1 MATAPSRKK
10 SLIGQ
15 GNNLPVIDI
24 PQGNNQLLN
33 KAASSSTS
41 LYQQCSQLRAK
52 LMRIHFFA
60 PFLTLAAPLPSSSNR
75 QSHSTDPVRQLWDCF
90 SLGTPLCF
98 LYNLLPGRSPLNVNT
113 NPDEFDPENLKER
126 KHATAKFII
135 AITAMK
141 NDGEWGSTDVFTISE
156 LHSETRDTNGFVKVV
171 NTITKLVELLPQ
183 EVFKPE
189 EAPPSPPS
197 AQHSAGGF
205 GTPNQSDST
214 SGPDQARKDV
224 IRELIETERKFVGDL
239 EVMREYATAL
249 GASGV
254 MDQDTIHLLFPGL
267 NQLLDF
273 QRQFLITLEG
283 IYEQPWHNQHWGAAF
298 AAKEHEFAVYEPYC
312 ANYTNAAELLLVEE
326 QNLMALSDMINP
338 RSELPAFLIKPVQRI
353 CKYPLLLQ
361 TMVKFAGPDYPLKD
375 ELIEGWNV
383 TKRITDRVNEAQR
396 REENKQTVKALEQR
410 VEDWKGHHISHFG
423 ELLLDEIFFV
433 TKSEVDREYH
443 VFLFEKIILCCKEA
457 PGGAGATPGDKRKSG
472 KSNSMLKKSL
482 NANDRAPPTPS
493 GAAGK
498 KKMTPLLLKGRIF
511 LNNVTSAVPSRK
523 DGHSLQLWWRGD
535 EDDEYFTLRCRTE
548 EQLKQW
554 ETAVNK
560 LIVHKDAPSQRR
572 GNERPPLNGGFSQS
586 SSHPPPSASAGQ
598 ASYTSRVR
606 YPSQSSSTTMHSGY
620 GGEFP
625 MTPATPGFNGM
636 YPNALANG
644 TGLGLRDRKDSSADE
659 EYFGDGAGYDSPYG
673 SMPSGRSTPNGG
685 QTRKPHASLPPPQK
699 PGRGPLIRGMS
710 TASESAVPI
719 PNAPN
724 SRAPMPPSHVKSQFS
739 SSRLREAFEEH
750 AGQRGQMTNLQL
762 QQQHLR
768 MRSTSTPTQY
778 TPGTEDLP
786 PLPTQMPKTAKDN
799 ASWTSSV
806 STAVSHSDRMSKS
819 TAMGDKRGSGSSQST
834 NESSDFSQ
842 TSPVTPY
849 GSNDS
854 SPASATR
861 PDFNSPVRVKV
872 HFGRDLFM
880 IVVQRSIDYQ
890 DLMDR
895 VGKKIRLCGARHES
909 ATFRVRYKDEDGD
922 MISLASNDDLQIA
935 LAEREVALYVV

>member
-1 MATAPSRKK
+1 MATVPRKK
-10 SLIGQ
+10 SVGANAGPPLIDIPQ
-15 GNNLPVIDI
+15 GI

-52 LMRIHFFA
+52 LLRIYGFA
-60 PFLTLAAPLPSSSNR
+60 PFLALAAPLPTQSNR

-90 SLGTPLCF
+90 ALGTPLCF
-98 LYNLLPGRSPLNVNT
+98 LYNLMPGKSPLNVNT
-113 NPDEFDPENLKER
+113 DPEDFDPDNMKER

-141 NDGEWGSTDVFTISE
+141 NDGDWGSADVFTISE
-156 LHSETRDTNGFVKVV
+156 LHSETRDTNGFVKASLILSTLFLVV

-183 EVFKPE
+183 DLFKPE

-197 AQHSAGGF
+197 LPSSAQHATGIDSSDTSA
-205 GTPNQSDST
+205 SCST
-214 SGPDQARKDV
+214 DKARKDV

-239 EVMREYATAL
+239 EIMREYATAL

-298 AAKEHEFAVYEPYC
+298 AAKEDEFAVYEPYC
-312 ANYTNAAELLLVEE
+312 ANYTNASELLLIEE

-338 RSELPAFLIKPVQRI
+338 RSELPAFLIKPVQRV

-361 TMVKFAGPDYPLKD
+361 SMVKFAGPDYPLKD

-383 TKRITDRVNEAQR
+383 TKRVTDRVNEAQR
-396 REENKQTVKALEQR
+396 REENRQTVKALESR
-410 VEDWKGHHISHFG
+410 VEDWKGHHIPHFG
-423 ELLLDEIFFV
+423 DLLLDEIFFV
-433 TKSEVDREYH
+433 TKSDVDREYH
-443 VFLFEKIILCCKEA
+443 VFLFEKIILCCKEVPSA
-457 PGGAGATPGDKRKSG
+457 GAATPGDKRKSG

-482 NANDRAPPTPS
+482 DKATPTAS

-498 KKMTPLLLKGRIF
+498 KRMTPLVLKGRIF
-511 LNNVTSAVPSRK
+511 LNNVTSAMPSRK
-523 DGHSLQLWWRGD
+523 DGHALQLWWRGD
-535 EDDEYFTLRCRTE
+535 DDVEYFTLRCRTE

-554 ETAVNK
+554 ESTVNR
-560 LIVHKDAPSQRR
+560 LILHRDGASTQRA
-572 GNERPPLNGGFSQS
+572 ERPPLNGGF
-586 SSHPPPSASAGQ
+586 SHPPPSASAGQ
-598 ASYTSRVR
+598 ASYTSRAR

-625 MTPATPGFNGM
+625 VTPATPGFNGM
-636 YPNALANG
+636 HPNGLANG
-644 TGLGLRDRKDSSADE
+644 TGSGLRDRKDSSADE
-659 EYFGDGAGYDSPYG
+659 DYFGDDRGYDSPYG
-673 SMPSGRSTPNGG
+673 SVPSGRSTPSGAPL
-685 QTRKPHASLPPPQK
+685 RKPHASLPPPQK

-710 TASESAVPI
+710 TASESAVPL
-719 PNAPN
+719 PHVP
-724 SRAPMPPSHVKSQFS
+724 SGRAPMPPHVRSQFS
-739 SSRLREAFEEH
+739 SSRLRDTFEEQS
-750 AGQRGQMTNLQL
+750 GQRGQMSNLQL
-762 QQQHLR
+762 QQQQQHSR

-778 TPGTEDLP
+778 TPGTEGLP
-786 PLPTQMPKTAKDN
+786 PLPSIPTKDN

-806 STAVSHSDRMSKS
+806 STAVSSAH
-819 TAMGDKRGSGSSQST
+819 GDKRGSGSSQST

-842 TSPVTPY
+842 TTSPVTPY

-854 SPASATR
+854 SLASATR
-861 PDFNSPVRVKV
+861 PDYNSPVRVKV
-872 HFGRDLFM
+872 HFGQDLFM
-880 IVVQRSIDYQ
+880 IVVQRSIDYH

-895 VGKKIRLCGARHES
+895 VGKKIRLCGARNDN
-909 ATFRVRYKDEDGD
+909 AAFRVRYKDEDGD